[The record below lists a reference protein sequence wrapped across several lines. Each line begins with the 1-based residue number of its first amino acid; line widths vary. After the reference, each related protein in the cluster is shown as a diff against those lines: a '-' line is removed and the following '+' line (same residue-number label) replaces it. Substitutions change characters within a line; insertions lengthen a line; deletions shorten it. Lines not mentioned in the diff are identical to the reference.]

1 MNRPRGCVATNYSQQ
16 LRIGSA
22 THVQAVVQY
31 KRPLSPLQTRQIEA
45 AFLRF
50 HSMVTLKFDRIP
62 HQNAI
67 IRPPAVTP
75 DSVVR
80 LQLREHLRI
89 KSDTGRVELVLYI
102 AGFNHLSA
110 NPPHL
115 S

>member
-1 MNRPRGCVATNYSQQ
+1 
-16 LRIGSA
+16 
-22 THVQAVVQY
+22 
-31 KRPLSPLQTRQIEA
+31 
-45 AFLRF
+45 
-50 HSMVTLKFDRIP
+50 MVTLKCNRLP
-62 HQNAI
+62 HQNTI

-102 AGFNHLSA
+102 ARFNHLSA